1 MGATGYRVDGWL
13 RRESTWRMKFVY
25 IAGPYRRTDTSS
37 QERNI
42 RNAERVAVAVV
53 NCGYG
58 WFPVT
63 PHLWLDGTA
72 ALLLKCDAVLLTS
85 PDAAEVSKG
94 TAAEIDLARRNNIP
108 VYETFDAF
116 VKAAQGDES
125 NTGYFKSCR
134 ATDK

>member
-1 MGATGYRVDGWL
+1 
-13 RRESTWRMKFVY
+13 MKLVY

-53 NCGYG
+53 NCAAKYG

-63 PHLWLDGTA
+63 PHLNTAHFDRMIPAMSPDYWLDGTA

-85 PDAAEVSKG
+85 HDAAEVSKG

-116 VKAAQGDES
+116 VKATQGDES